1 MSLPQI
7 MKAARQAQMQLKSD
21 GHKVAAEAVQRLI
34 FSRTSSQALNRV
46 LHTDL
51 ARTRRLLTRAHDAM
65 SRRDPDGISTAD
77 WDQLLADMAKELG
90 VKSESL

>member
-7 MKAARQAQMQLKSD
+7 MKAARQAQLQLKSD
-21 GHKVAAEAVQRLI
+21 GHKVAAESVQRLI
-34 FSRTSSQALNRV
+34 FSRSSSQTLNRV

-51 ARTRRLLTRAHDAM
+51 ARTRRLLTRALDAM

-90 VKSESL
+90 VKDA